1 MPPSNLQTPAIQAP
15 ASNTS
20 VTHSRGQI
28 LVIPLVMAVLAT
40 LVALFANSYWIST
53 LTSAVAL
60 ALAVTGVSILYGQL
74 GLVSLCQLSLVGV
87 GGWVTLRIGHS
98 GMPFEIS
105 LLSGGLI
112 ASLIG
117 LVFGIPALRLR
128 GLYLSLVTLMLAGGF
143 YTVISAWGFPD
154 GGDGFF
160 GRAEGFGR
168 QMLAK
173 PSIARKYNV
182 ANFIHISVEVAYFI
196 YVCAV
201 ATICLALARLHRFT
215 RPGRAWALIRK
226 GETVAAASGVN
237 VLLFKAW
244 AFALS
249 GFLAGIAGGLLAG
262 HVGQLDGASF
272 SAAESL
278 ELFALAVVGGVYHWY
293 GALIAGLLMR
303 ALPSLLTDLGV
314 DGYIAI
320 GIFGIGLFQALATA
334 PSGIAGQIAVLID
347 KLRARLFF
355 MRHRE
360 SQQ

>member
-1 MPPSNLQTPAIQAP
+1 MNQIQHIPALRVP
-15 ASNTS
+15 VSNTS
-20 VTHSRGQI
+20 ITRSRGQI
-28 LVIPLVMAVLAT
+28 IAIPLTMAVLAA

-60 ALAVTGVSILYGQL
+60 SLSVTGVSILYGQL

-112 ASLIG
+112 ASLVG

-160 GRAEGFGR
+160 GRAEGSGR

-173 PSIARKYNV
+173 PTIAQ
-182 ANFIHISVEVAYFI
+182 SEVMYFV

-201 ATICLALARLHRFT
+201 AAICLALARLHRFT

-303 ALPSLLTDLGV
+303 ALPSLLTDWEV

-334 PSGIAGQIAVLID
+334 QTGIAGQIAALID
-347 KLRARLFF
+347 KLRAHPFF
-355 MRHRE
+355 RKHRE
-360 SQQ
+360 ASGD

>member
-1 MPPSNLQTPAIQAP
+1 MTQSNLQTPAIHAP
-15 ASNTS
+15 VSNTS

-28 LVIPLVMAVLAT
+28 IVIPLVMAVLAT
-40 LVALFANSYWIST
+40 LASLFANSYWIST

-60 ALAVTGVSILYGQL
+60 SLSVTGVSILYGQL
-74 GLVSLCQLSLVGV
+74 GLVSLCQLALVGV
-87 GGWVTLRIGHS
+87 GGWVTLRLGHT
-98 GMPFEIS
+98 GMVPFEIS
-105 LLSGGLI
+105 LVSGGLI
-112 ASLIG
+112 ASLVG

-143 YTVISAWGFPD
+143 YTLISAWGFPD
-154 GGDGFF
+154 GGGGFF

-173 PSIARKYNV
+173 PVIAQG
-182 ANFIHISVEVAYFI
+182 EVAYFI
-196 YVCAV
+196 YACAV

-320 GIFGIGLFQALATA
+320 GIFGIGLFHALATA
-334 PSGIAGQIAVLID
+334 PTGIAGQIAALID
-347 KLRARLFF
+347 KLRALLFF
-355 MRHRE
+355 RKYRE
-360 SQQ
+360 GQ

>member
-1 MPPSNLQTPAIQAP
+1 
-15 ASNTS
+15 
-20 VTHSRGQI
+20 
-28 LVIPLVMAVLAT
+28 
-40 LVALFANSYWIST
+40 
-53 LTSAVAL
+53 
-60 ALAVTGVSILYGQL
+60 
-74 GLVSLCQLSLVGV
+74 
-87 GGWVTLRIGHS
+87 
-98 GMPFEIS
+98 
-105 LLSGGLI
+105 
-112 ASLIG
+112 
-117 LVFGIPALRLR
+117 
-128 GLYLSLVTLMLAGGF
+128 
-143 YTVISAWGFPD
+143 
-154 GGDGFF
+154 
-160 GRAEGFGR
+160 
-168 QMLAK
+168 
-173 PSIARKYNV
+173 
-182 ANFIHISVEVAYFI
+182 
-196 YVCAV
+196 
-201 ATICLALARLHRFT
+201 
-215 RPGRAWALIRK
+215 
-226 GETVAAASGVN
+226 

-360 SQQ
+360 GQQ

>member
-1 MPPSNLQTPAIQAP
+1 MSKIQQNPVLQAP
-15 ASNTS
+15 VSNTS

-28 LVIPLVMAVLAT
+28 IVIPLVMAIVAA

-60 ALAVTGVSILYGQL
+60 SLSVTGVSILYGQL
-74 GLVSLCQLSLVGV
+74 GLISLCQLALVGV
-87 GGWVTLRIGHS
+87 GGWVTLRFGHS
-98 GMPFEIS
+98 GLPFEIS
-105 LLSGGLI
+105 LVSGGLI
-112 ASLIG
+112 AALVG
-117 LVFGIPALRLR
+117 LAFGIPALRLR

-143 YTVISAWGFPD
+143 QTVISAWGFPD
-154 GGDGFF
+154 GGEGFF

-168 QMLAK
+168 EMLAK
-173 PSIARKYNV
+173 PRIAQG
-182 ANFIHISVEVAYFI
+182 EVAYFV

-201 ATICLALARLHRFT
+201 AALCLALARLHRFT

-226 GETVAAASGVN
+226 GETVATASGVN

-262 HVGQLDGASF
+262 SVGQLDGAGF
-272 SAAESL
+272 SAFESL

-303 ALPSLLTDLGV
+303 ALPSLLTDFGV
-314 DGYIAI
+314 NGYIAI

-334 PSGIAGQIAVLID
+334 PTGIAGQIATLID
-347 KLRARLFF
+347 KLRARLLSK
-355 MRHRE
+355 RHRE
-360 SQQ
+360 AP